1 MHKFKNYLAVMAFT
15 AASLGA
21 FAFSPQGP
29 DPDKILFAN
38 EGGTWTELEEG
49 EQYRCEIASSL
60 CVAQFLNDVPGQ
72 QMTYS
77 RTGSFDQSR

>member
-29 DPDKILFAN
+29 DPDKALFAN
-38 EGGTWTELEEG
+38 QNGNWEALDEN
-49 EQYRCEIASSL
+49 EQYRCESASTL
-60 CVAQFLNDVPGQ
+60 CVAQFQNDVPGQ

-77 RTGSFDQSR
+77 KTGSFSQSR